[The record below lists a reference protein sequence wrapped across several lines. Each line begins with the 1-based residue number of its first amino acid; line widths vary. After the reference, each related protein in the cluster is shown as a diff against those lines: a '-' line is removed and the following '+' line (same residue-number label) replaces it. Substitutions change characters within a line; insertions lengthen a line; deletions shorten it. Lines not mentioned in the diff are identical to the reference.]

1 MKPPRPRYLRL
12 PRHLPLHLIVLL
24 ALAVAAPLDVAA
36 AENLPQGFA
45 GLAAGDTAV
54 VREVIDGDT
63 VVLDDGRQVRLVGIQ
78 APKLPLGRAN
88 FEKWPLADESK
99 AALSELVL
107 GRRVALG
114 YGGQRQDRYGR
125 ELAHLFTDDGLWV
138 QGSLLEL
145 GFARVYSF
153 ADNRSLVPRMLDA
166 EAAARNAE
174 QGIWRHPYYAIL
186 DTQAAPEHTGRF
198 ALVEGRVLET
208 AIVRGRAYL
217 NFDEDYRTDFTISIS
232 SRNLKNFA
240 ASGIVPKDYAGRR
253 VRVRGWL
260 RWSNG
265 PMIDVT
271 HPEQIEVLK
280 P

>member
-1 MKPPRPRYLRL
+1 MKPPRPLFTALVVLVALTLAPSL
-12 PRHLPLHLIVLL
+12 P
-24 ALAVAAPLDVAA
+24 AA
-36 AENLPQGFA
+36 ADDALPHGFA
-45 GLAAGDTAV
+45 DLVAGDSAV
-54 VREVIDGDT
+54 VREIVDGDT
-63 VVLDDGRQVRLVGIQ
+63 VILDDGRQVRLVGIQ
-78 APKLPLGRAN
+78 APKLPLGRKG
-88 FEKWPLADESK
+88 FEKWPLADEAKS
-99 AALSELVL
+99 ALTELVL
-107 GRRVALG
+107 GRRVKLG

-153 ADNRSLVPRMLDA
+153 ADNRSLVDRMLEA
-166 EAAARNAE
+166 EGAARTETA
-174 QGIWRHPYYAIL
+174 GIWQHPYYAIL
-186 DTQAAPEHTGRF
+186 DTEAAPEHTGRF
-198 ALVEGRVLET
+198 ALVEGRVLKT
-208 AIVRGRAYL
+208 AIVRGRAFL
-217 NFDEDYRTDFTISIS
+217 NFAEDYRTDFTISIS
-232 SRNLKNFA
+232 SQNLKTFA
-240 ASGIVPKDYAGRR
+240 KSGIIPQDYTGRR

>member
-1 MKPPRPRYLRL
+1 MNPPR
-12 PRHLPLHLIVLL
+12 LIFLTLLL
-24 ALAVAAPLDVAA
+24 ALIGAAPGPALAA
-36 AENLPQGFA
+36 DGLPHGFA
-45 GLAAGDTAV
+45 GLAAGDSAV
-54 VREVIDGDT
+54 VREIVDGDT
-63 VVLDDGRQVRLVGIQ
+63 VILDDGRQVRLVGIQ

-88 FEKWPLADESK
+88 FEKWPLADEAK

-107 GRRVALG
+107 GRRVTLG

-153 ADNRSLVPRMLDA
+153 ADNRSLVGRMLQSEEMA
-166 EAAARNAE
+166 RAAVM
-174 QGIWRHPYYAIL
+174 GIWRHPYYAIL
-186 DTQAAPEHTGRF
+186 DTGAAPDHTGRF
-198 ALVEGRVLET
+198 SLVEGRILKA

-232 SRNLKNFA
+232 NRNLKSFTD
-240 ASGIVPKDYAGRR
+240 SGIVPQDYAGRR

-260 RWSNG
+260 SWSNG
-265 PMIDVT
+265 PMIEVT

>member
-1 MKPPRPRYLRL
+1 MSPPRLLYPIL
-12 PRHLPLHLIVLL
+12 LL
-24 ALAVAAPLDVAA
+24 ALAFAAPVPAQGSDG
-36 AENLPQGFA
+36 LPHDFA
-45 GLAAGDTAV
+45 GLAAGDSAV
-54 VREVIDGDT
+54 VREIVDGDT
-63 VVLDDGRQVRLVGIQ
+63 VILDDGRQVRLVGIQ

-88 FEKWPLADESK
+88 FEKWPLADEAK
-99 AALSELVL
+99 EALADLVL
-107 GRRVALG
+107 GRRVTLG

-153 ADNRSLVPRMLDA
+153 ADNRSLVPRMLEA
-166 EAAARNAE
+166 EVSARTTAM
-174 QGIWRHPYYAIL
+174 GIWRHPYYAVL
-186 DTQAAPEHTGRF
+186 DTAAAPDHTGRF
-198 ALVEGRVLET
+198 SLVEGRVLKT

-217 NFDEDYRTDFTISIS
+217 NFDEDYRTDFTITIS
-232 SRNLKNFA
+232 SRDLKSFT
-240 ASGIVPKDYAGRR
+240 ASGIVPQDYAGHR

>member
-1 MKPPRPRYLRL
+1 MNPPR
-12 PRHLPLHLIVLL
+12 LICLTLLLVLIF
-24 ALAVAAPLDVAA
+24 AAPGPARAA
-36 AENLPQGFA
+36 DGLPHGFA
-45 GLAAGDTAV
+45 GLAAGDSAK
-54 VREVIDGDT
+54 VREVVDGDT
-63 VVLDDGRQVRLVGIQ
+63 VILDDGRQVRLVGIQ

-88 FEKWPLADESK
+88 FEKWPLADEAK
-99 AALSELVL
+99 AALADLVL
-107 GRRVALG
+107 GRRVTLG

-153 ADNRSLVPRMLDA
+153 ADNRSLVPRML
-166 EAAARNAE
+166 EMEVAARGTAL
-174 QGIWRHPYYAIL
+174 GIWRHPYYAVL
-186 DTQAAPEHTGRF
+186 DTVAAPDHTGRF
-198 ALVEGRVLET
+198 SLVEGRVLKT

-217 NFDEDYRTDFTISIS
+217 NFEEDYRTDFTISIS
-232 SRNLKNFA
+232 SRDLKSFT
-240 ASGIVPKDYAGRR
+240 ASGIVPQDYAGRR

-265 PMIDVT
+265 PMIDVS

>member
-1 MKPPRPRYLRL
+1 MKPPRPLTLRL
-12 PRHLPLHLIVLL
+12 HIVMLL
-24 ALAVAAPLDVAA
+24 ALAVAAPAGAGAA
-36 AENLPQGFA
+36 DDLPQGFA
-45 GLAAGDTAV
+45 GLAASDTAV
-54 VREVIDGDT
+54 VREVVDGDT

-88 FEKWPLADESK
+88 FEKWPLADEAK
-99 AALSELVL
+99 EALAELVL

-125 ELAHLFTDDGLWV
+125 ELAHMFTDDGLWV

-153 ADNRSLVPRMLDA
+153 ADNRSLVARMLET
-166 EAAARNAE
+166 EAAARDAG

-186 DTQAAPEHTGRF
+186 DTEAAPDHTGRF
-198 ALVEGRVLET
+198 SLVEGRVLET

-232 SRNLKNFA
+232 SQSLKIFA
-240 ASGIVPKDYAGRR
+240 ESGIVPEDYAGRR
-253 VRVRGWL
+253 IRVRGWL

>member
-1 MKPPRPRYLRL
+1 MKPLRT
-12 PRHLPLHLIVLL
+12 LIPVLFL
-24 ALAVAAPLDVAA
+24 LLVSAAAAPTGANDD
-36 AENLPQGFA
+36 LPHDFA
-45 GLAAGDTAV
+45 GLTKGDSAV
-54 VREVIDGDT
+54 VREVVDGDT
-63 VVLDDGRQVRLVGIQ
+63 VILDDGRQVRLVGIQ
-78 APKLPLGRAN
+78 APKLPLGRPN
-88 FEKWPLADESK
+88 FEKWPLADEAK
-99 AALSELVL
+99 DALAKLVL
-107 GRRVALG
+107 RRRVTLG
-114 YGGQRQDRYGR
+114 YGGQKQDRHGR

-153 ADNRSLVPRMLDA
+153 ADNRSLADRMLEA
-166 EAAARNAE
+166 ETAARRE
-174 QGIWRHPYYAIL
+174 SQGIWRHPYYAIL
-186 DTQAAPEHTGRF
+186 DPVGASDHTGRF
-198 ALVEGRVLET
+198 SLVEGRILKT

-232 SRNLKNFA
+232 SKNLKSFKR
-240 ASGIVPKDYAGRR
+240 SGISPQDYAGRR

-265 PMIDVT
+265 PMIEVT

>member
-1 MKPPRPRYLRL
+1 MKL
-12 PRHLPLHLIVLL
+12 PRTLFFTANPAIFAVVLL
-24 ALAVAAPLDVAA
+24 ALALAGPQPAHAADG
-36 AENLPQGFA
+36 LPNGFA
-45 GLAAGDTAV
+45 SLAIGDTAV
-54 VREVIDGDT
+54 VREIVDGDT
-63 VVLDDGRQVRLVGIQ
+63 VILDDGRQVRLVGIQ

-88 FEKWPLADESK
+88 FEKWPLADEAK
-99 AALSELVL
+99 AALSDLVL
-107 GRRVALG
+107 GHRVTLG

-125 ELAHLFTDDGLWV
+125 ELAHLFTADGLWV

-153 ADNRSLVPRMLDA
+153 ADNRRLVDRMLA
-166 EAAARNAE
+166 TETIARASSR
-174 QGIWRHPYYAIL
+174 GIWHHPYYAIL
-186 DTQAAPEHTGRF
+186 DTEAAPDHTGRF
-198 ALVEGRVLET
+198 SLVEGRVLET

-232 SRNLKNFA
+232 SRDLKRFA
-240 ASGIVPKDYAGRR
+240 ESGIVPEDYAGRR

>member
-1 MKPPRPRYLRL
+1 MAFKRYTAPMKPLRAL
-12 PRHLPLHLIVLL
+12 FPALFMLLVL
-24 ALAVAAPLDVAA
+24 AAAAPASGDDG
-36 AENLPQGFA
+36 LPHSFA
-45 GLAAGDTAV
+45 GLSAGDSAV
-54 VREVIDGDT
+54 VRDVVDGDT
-63 VVLDDGRQVRLVGIQ
+63 VILDDGRQVRLVGIQ
-78 APKLPLGRAN
+78 APKLPLGRPN
-88 FEKWPLADESK
+88 FEKWPLADEAK
-99 AALSELVL
+99 DALAELVM
-107 GRRVALG
+107 GRRVTLG

-153 ADNRSLVPRMLDA
+153 ADNRSLADRMLEA
-166 EAAARNAE
+166 EGAARNSS
-174 QGIWRHPYYAIL
+174 QGIWQHPYYAIL
-186 DTQAAPEHTGRF
+186 DTIAAPDHTGRF
-198 ALVEGRVLET
+198 SLVEGRVLKT

-232 SRNLKNFA
+232 SKNLKSFTK
-240 ASGIVPKDYAGRR
+240 SGITPQDYAGRR

-265 PMIDVT
+265 PMIEVT

>member
-1 MKPPRPRYLRL
+1 MKPPRPLYLA
-12 PRHLPLHLIVLL
+12 LHLFVLL
-24 ALAVAAPLDVAA
+24 ALTVAAPTPASADDG
-36 AENLPQGFA
+36 LPHGFA
-45 GLAAGDTAV
+45 GLAVGDSAV
-54 VREVIDGDT
+54 VREIVDGDT
-63 VVLDDGRQVRLVGIQ
+63 VLLDDGRQVRLVGIQ

-88 FEKWPLADESK
+88 FEKWPLADEAK
-99 AALSELVL
+99 EALAELVL
-107 GRRVALG
+107 GRRVTLG

-153 ADNRSLVPRMLDA
+153 ADNRSLVGRMLEA
-166 EAAARNAE
+166 EDAARNTS
-174 QGIWRHPYYAIL
+174 QGIWQHPYYAVL
-186 DTQAAPEHTGRF
+186 DTTAAPDHTGRF
-198 ALVEGRVLET
+198 SLVEGRVLET

-232 SRNLKNFA
+232 RRNLKSFEN
-240 ASGIVPKDYAGRR
+240 SGIIPQDYAGRR

-265 PMIDVT
+265 PMIEVT

>member
-1 MKPPRPRYLRL
+1 MKPPRPRYLAV
-12 PRHLPLHLIVLL
+12 HLAVCLIALL
-24 ALAVAAPLDVAA
+24 ALALATPGPASAADG
-36 AENLPQGFA
+36 LPHGFA
-45 GLAAGDTAV
+45 ELTAGDAAV
-54 VREVIDGDT
+54 VREIVDGDT
-63 VVLDDGRQVRLVGIQ
+63 VILDDGREVRLVGIQ

-88 FEKWPLADESK
+88 FEKWPLADEAK
-99 AALSELVL
+99 EALSELVL
-107 GRRVALG
+107 GRRVTLG

-153 ADNRSLVPRMLDA
+153 ADNRKLLGRMLEA
-166 EAAARNAE
+166 EGAARNSV
-174 QGIWRHPYYAIL
+174 QGIWRHPYYAVL
-186 DTQAAPEHTGRF
+186 DTKAAPDHTGRF
-198 ALVEGRVLET
+198 SLVEGRVLNT

-232 SRNLKNFA
+232 SRNLKSFA
-240 ASGIVPKDYAGRR
+240 DSGIIPKDYAGRR

-265 PMIDVT
+265 PMIEVT

>member
-1 MKPPRPRYLRL
+1 MIAPLRL
-12 PRHLPLHLIVLL
+12 LQ
-24 ALAVAAPLDVAA
+24 ALFVIITVTLAAPDSASA
-36 AENLPQGFA
+36 RDGLPHDFA
-45 GLAAGDTAV
+45 GLAAGDNAI
-54 VREVIDGDT
+54 VREIVDGDT
-63 VVLDDGRQVRLVGIQ
+63 VILDDGRQVRLVGIQ
-78 APKLPLGRAN
+78 APKLPLGRTN
-88 FEKWPLADESK
+88 FEKWPLADEAK
-99 AALSELVL
+99 NALAKLVL
-107 GRRVALG
+107 GRRVTLG

-153 ADNRSLVPRMLDA
+153 ADNRSLVDRMLEAERAARTGTQGIWQHPYYTILDT
-166 EAAARNAE
+166 EAAAD
-174 QGIWRHPYYAIL
+174 Q
-186 DTQAAPEHTGRF
+186 TGRYS
-198 ALVEGRVLET
+198 LVEGRVLET

-232 SRNLKNFA
+232 SQNLKSFEK
-240 ASGIVPKDYAGRR
+240 SGIIPQDYAGRR

-265 PMIDVT
+265 PMIEVT
-271 HPEQIEVLK
+271 HPEQIEVLT

>member
-1 MKPPRPRYLRL
+1 MSPLRL
-12 PRHLPLHLIVLL
+12 IWLILPL
-24 ALAVAAPLDVAA
+24 ALTFAAPNPARA
-36 AENLPQGFA
+36 NEGLPHTFA
-45 GLAAGDTAV
+45 GLAAGDSAV
-54 VREVIDGDT
+54 VREIVDGDT

-88 FEKWPLADESK
+88 FEKWPLADEAK
-99 AALSELVL
+99 EALSELVL
-107 GRRVALG
+107 GRRVTLG

-138 QGSLLEL
+138 QVSLLEL
-145 GFARVYSF
+145 GYARVYSF
-153 ADNRSLVPRMLDA
+153 ADNRSLVARMLEAEELARDA
-166 EAAARNAE
+166 T

-186 DTQAAPEHTGRF
+186 DTDAAPDHTGRF
-198 ALVEGRVLET
+198 SLVEGRVLET

-232 SRNLKNFA
+232 SRNLKSFTEG
-240 ASGIVPKDYAGRR
+240 GIVPQDYAGRR

-265 PMIDVT
+265 PMIEVT

>member
-1 MKPPRPRYLRL
+1 MNPPRLPYLAGS
-12 PRHLPLHLIVLL
+12 LIVLL
-24 ALAVAAPLDVAA
+24 ALVFAVPVPAHGSHG
-36 AENLPQGFA
+36 LPHGFA
-45 GLAAGDTAV
+45 DLAAGDSAV
-54 VREVIDGDT
+54 VREIVDGDT

-88 FEKWPLADESK
+88 FEKWPLADEAK
-99 AALSELVL
+99 VALSELVL
-107 GRRVALG
+107 GRRVTLG

-166 EAAARNAE
+166 EASARGAAM
-174 QGIWRHPYYAIL
+174 GVWGHPYYAVL
-186 DTQAAPEHTGRF
+186 DTAAAPDHTGRF
-198 ALVEGRVLET
+198 SLVEGRVLKT

-232 SRNLKNFA
+232 SRNLKSFT
-240 ASGIVPKDYAGRR
+240 ASGIVPQDYAGRR

>member
-1 MKPPRPRYLRL
+1 MKPLRPRYL
-12 PRHLPLHLIVLL
+12 PRHLIVLL
-24 ALAVAAPLDVAA
+24 ALAVAAPAGANAA
-36 AENLPQGFA
+36 NDLPRGFA

-54 VREVIDGDT
+54 VREVVDGDT
-63 VVLDDGRQVRLVGIQ
+63 VILDDGRQVRLVGIQ

-88 FEKWPLADESK
+88 FEKWPLADEAK
-99 AALSELVL
+99 AALAQLVL
-107 GRRVALG
+107 GRRIALG

-125 ELAHLFTDDGLWV
+125 ELAHMFTDDGLWV

-153 ADNRSLVPRMLDA
+153 ADNRSLVPRMLEA
-166 EAAARNAE
+166 ERVARMSA
-174 QGIWRHPYYAIL
+174 QGIWQHPYYAIL
-186 DTQAAPEHTGRF
+186 DTEAAPDHTGRF
-198 ALVEGRVLET
+198 ALVEGRVHET
-208 AIVRGRAYL
+208 AVVRGRAYL

-232 SRNLKNFA
+232 SQSLKKFTD
-240 ASGIVPKDYAGRR
+240 SGIVPQDYAGRR

>member
-1 MKPPRPRYLRL
+1 MKPPRPRYL
-12 PRHLPLHLIVLL
+12 PRGLPLRLVLL
-24 ALAVAAPLDVAA
+24 AVFAVAVPDHPAE

-45 GLAAGDTAV
+45 GLAVGETAV
-54 VREVIDGDT
+54 VREVVDGDT
-63 VVLDDGRQVRLVGIQ
+63 VILDDGRQVRLVGIQ

-88 FEKWPLADESK
+88 FEKWPLADEAK
-99 AALSELVL
+99 DALSQLEL

-153 ADNRSLVPRMLDA
+153 ADNRSLVPRMLEA
-166 EAAARNAE
+166 EAGPRDGQ
-174 QGIWRHPYYAIL
+174 QGIWQHPYYAIL
-186 DTQAAPEHTGRF
+186 DTAAAPEHTGRF

-208 AIVRGRAYL
+208 AVVRGRAYL
-217 NFDEDYRTDFTISIS
+217 NFDEDYRTDFTITIS
-232 SRNLKNFA
+232 SRNLKSFA
-240 ASGIVPKDYAGRR
+240 NNGIVPKDYAGHR

-265 PMIDVT
+265 PMIEVT

>member
-1 MKPPRPRYLRL
+1 MKPPRPLFL
-12 PRHLPLHLIVLL
+12 ALHLIVLL
-24 ALAVAAPLDVAA
+24 ALAAPVPASAADG
-36 AENLPQGFA
+36 LPHDFA
-45 GLAAGDTAV
+45 GLSLGDSAV
-54 VREVIDGDT
+54 VREVVDGDT
-63 VVLDDGRQVRLVGIQ
+63 VILDGGRQVRLVGIQ
-78 APKLPLGRAN
+78 APKLPLGRVN
-88 FEKWPLADESK
+88 FEKWPLADEAK
-99 AALSELVL
+99 QALAELVL
-107 GRRVALG
+107 GRRITLG

-153 ADNRSLVPRMLDA
+153 ADNRSLVGRMLEA
-166 EAAARNAE
+166 EGAARNAS

-186 DTQAAPEHTGRF
+186 DTAAAPDHTGRF
-198 ALVEGRVLET
+198 SLVEGRVLET

-232 SRNLKNFA
+232 SRNLKSFA
-240 ASGIVPKDYAGRR
+240 SSGIIPQDYAGRR

-265 PMIDVT
+265 PMIEVT